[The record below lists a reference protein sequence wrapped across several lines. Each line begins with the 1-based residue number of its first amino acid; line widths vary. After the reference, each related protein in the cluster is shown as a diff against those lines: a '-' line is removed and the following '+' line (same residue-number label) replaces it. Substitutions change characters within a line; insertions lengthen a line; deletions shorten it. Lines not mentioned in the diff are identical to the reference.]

1 MLRFPLL
8 GRFPFAYAT
17 LVSMVL
23 CFGLSTALVAC
34 KKPDSEADKQLDSVA
49 ISLGNEDV
57 LQLGTSEHGTGPV
70 ISGSLQ
76 PEVRADLRAE
86 VAAMV
91 IKVHKENGELVR
103 KGDLLVSLDS
113 SVLRDNLNSA
123 EESMRAAAQSL
134 DGAERQYQRI
144 KSLQAQGMVSLQG
157 LEESE
162 IKRNSAQS
170 EFVASKARVAAAK
183 QQLDRTEVRAPFQ
196 GVVSARKASAGD
208 TAQIGKELIQVIDP
222 SSMRFEGQVSADQ
235 MNILRVG
242 QRVNF
247 RINGVAQSG
256 DLLGS
261 RGTIKRIDGAAN
273 PVTRQVSVIVEI
285 NAKDRPPV
293 VGLFAE
299 GVVETSTKSA
309 LMISESSLRREGDKI
324 YAWVLDGNK
333 IVKRN
338 IQLGDRDTR
347 LGEWV
352 VNSGLVAGDKILR
365 TTSSSLKDGQIYT
378 LRADTGTKVGP

>member
-1 MLRFPLL
+1 MLRSPRL
-8 GRFPFAYAT
+8 GRFPFAYST
-17 LVSMVL
+17 LFSVALSL
-23 CFGLSTALVAC
+23 GLSGALVAC
-34 KKPDSEADKQLDSVA
+34 KKPNSEADQKLEAVA

-57 LQLGTSEHGTGPV
+57 LQVGTSEHGTGPV

-76 PEVRADLRAE
+76 PEIRADLRAE

-103 KGDLLVSLDS
+103 KGDLLVSLDN

-162 IKRNSAQS
+162 NKRNSAQS

-235 MNILRVG
+235 MNSLKVG

-256 DLLGS
+256 DQLGS

-285 NAKDRPPV
+285 AGKDRPPV

-299 GVVETSTKSA
+299 GVIETSTKSA
-309 LMISESSLRREGDKI
+309 LMVSESSLRREGDKVF
-324 YAWVLDGNK
+324 AWVLDGNK
-333 IVKRN
+333 IVKRHV
-338 IQLGDRDTR
+338 QLGDRDTR

-352 VNSGLVAGDKILR
+352 VSSGLVAGEKILR
-365 TTSSSLKDGQIYT
+365 NTSSSLKDGQPFT
-378 LRADTGTKVGP
+378 LRADTAAKVGQ

>member
-1 MLRFPLL
+1 MSRSPRL
-8 GRFPFAYAT
+8 GRFPLANAT
-17 LVSMVL
+17 LFSVAL
-23 CFGLSTALVAC
+23 CLGLSGALIAC
-34 KKPDSEADKQLDSVA
+34 KKLDSEADKKLVAVA
-49 ISLGNEDV
+49 ISLGNEDI
-57 LQLGTSEHGTGPV
+57 LQIGTLEHGTGPV

-76 PEVRADLRAE
+76 PEIRADLRAE

-134 DGAERQYQRI
+134 DSAERQYQRM
-144 KSLQAQGMVSLQG
+144 KSLQAQGMVSVQG

-170 EFVASKARVAAAK
+170 EFVATKARVAAAK

-222 SSMRFEGQVSADQ
+222 NSMRFEGQVSADQ
-235 MNILRVG
+235 MSNLKVG

-256 DLLGS
+256 DQLGN

-285 NAKDRPPV
+285 NGKDRPPV

-299 GVVETSTKSA
+299 GVIETSIKSA
-309 LMISESSLRREGDKI
+309 LMVSESSIRREGDKVF
-324 YAWVLDGNK
+324 AWVLDGNK

-347 LGEWV
+347 LGAWV
-352 VNSGLVAGDKILR
+352 VTSGLLAGDKILR
-365 TTSSSLKDGQIYT
+365 TTSSSLKDGQTFT
-378 LRADTGTKVGP
+378 LRADTAAKVGQ

>member
-1 MLRFPLL
+1 
-8 GRFPFAYAT
+8 
-17 LVSMVL
+17 
-23 CFGLSTALVAC
+23 
-34 KKPDSEADKQLDSVA
+34 
-49 ISLGNEDV
+49 
-57 LQLGTSEHGTGPV
+57 
-70 ISGSLQ
+70 
-76 PEVRADLRAE
+76 
-86 VAAMV
+86 MV

-103 KGDLLVSLDS
+103 KGDLLVSLDN

-123 EESMRAAAQSL
+123 EESMRAAAQSF
-134 DGAERQYQRI
+134 DSAERQYQRI
-144 KSLQAQGMVSLQG
+144 KSLQAQGMVSMQG

-162 IKRNSAQS
+162 IKRNGAQS

-235 MNILRVG
+235 MSNLKVG

-247 RINGVAQSG
+247 RINGVAQTG
-256 DLLGS
+256 DQLGS
-261 RGTIKRIDGAAN
+261 SGTLKRIDSAAN
-273 PVTRQVSVIVEI
+273 PITRQVSVIVEI
-285 NAKDRPPV
+285 KGKDRPPV

-299 GVVETSTKSA
+299 GVIETSTKSA
-309 LMISESSLRREGDKI
+309 LMISESSLRREGDKVF
-324 YAWVLDGNK
+324 AWVLEGNK
-333 IVKRN
+333 IAKRN

-352 VNSGLVAGDKILR
+352 VNSGLVAGEKILR
-365 TTSSSLKDGQIYT
+365 NTSSSLKDGQPFAM
-378 LRADTGTKVGP
+378 RADTAAKVGQ

>member
-1 MLRFPLL
+1 MSRSPRL
-8 GRFPFAYAT
+8 GRFPLANAT
-17 LVSMVL
+17 LFSVAL
-23 CFGLSTALVAC
+23 CLGLSGALIAC
-34 KKPDSEADKQLDSVA
+34 KKLDSEADKKLVAVA
-49 ISLGNEDV
+49 ISLGNEDI
-57 LQLGTSEHGTGPV
+57 LQIGTLEHGTGPV

-76 PEVRADLRAE
+76 PEIRADLRAE

-134 DGAERQYQRI
+134 DSAERQYQRM
-144 KSLQAQGMVSLQG
+144 KSLQAQGMVSVQG

-235 MNILRVG
+235 MSNLKVG

-247 RINGVAQSG
+247 RINGVKQSG
-256 DLLGS
+256 DQLGN

-285 NAKDRPPV
+285 NGKDRPPV

-299 GVVETSTKSA
+299 GVIETSIKSA
-309 LMISESSLRREGDKI
+309 LMVSESSIRREGDKVF
-324 YAWVLDGNK
+324 AWVLDGNK

-347 LGEWV
+347 LGVWV
-352 VNSGLVAGDKILR
+352 VTSGLLAGDKILR
-365 TTSSSLKDGQIYT
+365 TTSSSLKDGQTFT
-378 LRADTGTKVGP
+378 LRADTAAKVGQ

>member
-1 MLRFPLL
+1 V
-8 GRFPFAYAT
+8 A
-17 LVSMVL
+17 L
-23 CFGLSTALVAC
+23 CLGLSGALVAC
-34 KKPDSEADKQLDSVA
+34 KKPESDTDKKLDAVS

-57 LQLGTSEHGTGPV
+57 LQLGTSVHGTGPV

-76 PEVRADLRAE
+76 PQIRADLRAE
-86 VAAMV
+86 VAAVV

-103 KGDLLVSLDS
+103 KGDLLVSLDN

-123 EESMRAAAQSL
+123 EESMRAAAQSF

-144 KSLQAQGMVSLQG
+144 KSLQAQGMVSMQG

-162 IKRNSAQS
+162 VKRNNAQS

-235 MNILRVG
+235 MSSLKVG

-247 RINGVAQSG
+247 RINGVAQTG
-256 DLLGS
+256 DQLGS
-261 RGTIKRIDGAAN
+261 SGTIKRIDGAAN
-273 PVTRQVSVIVEI
+273 PITRQVSVIVEI
-285 NAKDRPPV
+285 NGKDRPPV

-299 GVVETSTKSA
+299 GVIETSSKSA
-309 LMISESSLRREGDKI
+309 VMISESSLRREGDKVF
-324 YAWVLDGNK
+324 AWVLDGNK

-338 IQLGDRDTR
+338 VQLGDRDTR

-352 VNSGLVAGDKILR
+352 VNSGLVAGEKILR
-365 TTSSSLKDGQIYT
+365 NTSSSLKDGQPFT
-378 LRADTGTKVGP
+378 MRADTAAKVGQ

>member
-1 MLRFPLL
+1 MLRSPRL
-8 GRFPFAYAT
+8 GRFPFAYST
-17 LVSMVL
+17 LFSVAL
-23 CFGLSTALVAC
+23 CLGLSGALVAC
-34 KKPDSEADKQLDSVA
+34 KKPNSEADQKLETVA

-57 LQLGTSEHGTGPV
+57 LQVGTSEHGTGPV

-76 PEVRADLRAE
+76 PEIRADLRAE

-103 KGDLLVSLDS
+103 KGDLLVSLDN

-162 IKRNSAQS
+162 NKRNSAQS

-235 MNILRVG
+235 MNSLKVG

-256 DLLGS
+256 DQLGS

-285 NAKDRPPV
+285 AGKDRPPV

-299 GVVETSTKSA
+299 GVIETSTKSA
-309 LMISESSLRREGDKI
+309 LMVSESSLRREGDKVF
-324 YAWVLDGNK
+324 AWVLDGNK
-333 IVKRN
+333 IVKRHV
-338 IQLGDRDTR
+338 QLGDRDTR

-352 VNSGLVAGDKILR
+352 VSSGLVAGEKILR
-365 TTSSSLKDGQIYT
+365 NTSSSLKDGQPFT
-378 LRADTGTKVGP
+378 LRADTAAKVGQ

>member
-1 MLRFPLL
+1 MLRSPRL
-8 GRFPFAYAT
+8 GRFPFAYST
-17 LVSMVL
+17 LFSVAL
-23 CFGLSTALVAC
+23 CLGLSGALVAC
-34 KKPDSEADKQLDSVA
+34 KKPNSEADQKLEAVA

-57 LQLGTSEHGTGPV
+57 LQVGTSEHGTGPV

-76 PEVRADLRAE
+76 PEIRADLRAE

-162 IKRNSAQS
+162 NKRNSAQS

-235 MNILRVG
+235 MSSLKVG

-256 DLLGS
+256 DQLGS

-285 NAKDRPPV
+285 AGKDRPPV

-299 GVVETSTKSA
+299 GVIETSTKSA
-309 LMISESSLRREGDKI
+309 LMVSESSLRREGDKVF
-324 YAWVLDGNK
+324 AWVLDGNK
-333 IVKRN
+333 IVKRHV
-338 IQLGDRDTR
+338 QLGDRDTR

-352 VNSGLVAGDKILR
+352 VSSGLVAGEKILR
-365 TTSSSLKDGQIYT
+365 NTSSSLKDGQPFT
-378 LRADTGTKVGP
+378 LRADTAAKVGQ

>member
-1 MLRFPLL
+1 MLRSPFLGHFPIAHYTLL
-8 GRFPFAYAT
+8 SVA
-17 LVSMVL
+17 L
-23 CFGLSTALVAC
+23 CVGLSSTLVAC
-34 KKPDSEADKQLDSVA
+34 KKPDTEAGKTTESVTL
-49 ISLGNEDV
+49 SLGNEDV
-57 LQLGTSEHGTGPV
+57 LQLGALEHGTGPV
-70 ISGSLQ
+70 ITGSLQ
-76 PEVRADLRAE
+76 PEIRADLRAE

-91 IKVHKENGELVR
+91 MKVHKENGEIVR

-113 SVLRDNLNSA
+113 SVLRDNLHSA
-123 EESMRAAAQSL
+123 EESLRAATQSL

-144 KSLQAQGMVSLQG
+144 KSLQAQGMVSMQG

-162 IKRNSAQS
+162 VKRNSAQS
-170 EFVASKARVAAAK
+170 EFVAGKARVAAAK
-183 QQLDRTEVRAPFQ
+183 QQLDRTEVRAPFH
-196 GVVSARKASAGD
+196 GVVSSRKASAGD

-235 MNILRVG
+235 MGSLKVG

-247 RINGVAQSG
+247 RINGIAQSG

-261 RGTIKRIDGAAN
+261 RGTVKRIDGAAN

-285 NAKDRPPV
+285 NGKDRPPV

-299 GVVETSTKSA
+299 GVIETSTKSA
-309 LMISESSLRREGDKI
+309 LMISESSLRREGDKVF
-324 YAWVLDGNK
+324 AWVLDGNK

-347 LGEWV
+347 LGAWV
-352 VNSGLVAGDKILR
+352 VNAGLTAGDKLLR
-365 TTSSSLKDGQIYT
+365 TNSSSLKDGQTFT
-378 LRADTGTKVGP
+378 LRADTGAKVGQ

>member
-1 MLRFPLL
+1 MSRSPRL
-8 GRFPFAYAT
+8 GRFPLANAT
-17 LVSMVL
+17 LFSLAL
-23 CFGLSTALVAC
+23 CLGLSGALIAC
-34 KKPDSEADKQLDSVA
+34 KKPDSEADKKLDAVA
-49 ISLGNEDV
+49 ISLGNEDI
-57 LQLGTSEHGTGPV
+57 LQIGTLEHGTGPV

-76 PEVRADLRAE
+76 PEIRADLRAE

-134 DGAERQYQRI
+134 DSAERQYQRM
-144 KSLQAQGMVSLQG
+144 KSLQAQGMVSVQG

-170 EFVASKARVAAAK
+170 EFVATKARVAAAK

-235 MNILRVG
+235 MSNLKVG

-256 DLLGS
+256 DQLGN
-261 RGTIKRIDGAAN
+261 RGTIRRIDGAAN

-285 NAKDRPPV
+285 NGKDRPPV

-299 GVVETSTKSA
+299 GVIETSIKSA
-309 LMISESSLRREGDKI
+309 LMVSESSIRREGDKVF
-324 YAWVLDGNK
+324 AWVLDGNK

-347 LGEWV
+347 LGVWV
-352 VNSGLVAGDKILR
+352 VTSGLLAGDKILR
-365 TTSSSLKDGQIYT
+365 TTNSSLKDGQTFT
-378 LRADTGTKVGP
+378 LRADTAAKVGQ

>member
-1 MLRFPLL
+1 MLRSPRL
-8 GRFPFAYAT
+8 GRFPFADAT
-17 LVSMVL
+17 LFSVAL
-23 CFGLSTALVAC
+23 CLGLSGALVAC
-34 KKPDSEADKQLDSVA
+34 KKPNSEADQKLETVA
-49 ISLGNEDV
+49 ISLGSEDV
-57 LQLGTSEHGTGPV
+57 LQVGTSEHGTGPV

-76 PEVRADLRAE
+76 PEIRADLRAE

-162 IKRNSAQS
+162 NKRNSAQS

-222 SSMRFEGQVSADQ
+222 SSMRFDGQVSADQ
-235 MNILRVG
+235 MNSLKVG

-256 DLLGS
+256 DQLGS

-285 NAKDRPPV
+285 AGKDRPPV

-299 GVVETSTKSA
+299 GVIETSTKSV
-309 LMISESSLRREGDKI
+309 LMVSENSLRREGDKVF
-324 YAWVLDGNK
+324 AWVLDGNK
-333 IVKRN
+333 IVKRHV
-338 IQLGDRDTR
+338 QLGDRDTR

-352 VNSGLVAGDKILR
+352 VSSGLVAGEKILR
-365 TTSSSLKDGQIYT
+365 NTSSSLKDGQPFT
-378 LRADTGTKVGP
+378 LRADTAAKVGQ

>member
-1 MLRFPLL
+1 
-8 GRFPFAYAT
+8 
-17 LVSMVL
+17 
-23 CFGLSTALVAC
+23 
-34 KKPDSEADKQLDSVA
+34 
-49 ISLGNEDV
+49 
-57 LQLGTSEHGTGPV
+57 
-70 ISGSLQ
+70 
-76 PEVRADLRAE
+76 
-86 VAAMV
+86 
-91 IKVHKENGELVR
+91 
-103 KGDLLVSLDS
+103 
-113 SVLRDNLNSA
+113 
-123 EESMRAAAQSL
+123 
-134 DGAERQYQRI
+134 
-144 KSLQAQGMVSLQG
+144 MVSVQG

-162 IKRNSAQS
+162 NKRNSAQS

-235 MNILRVG
+235 MSTLKVG

-256 DLLGS
+256 DQLGS
-261 RGTIKRIDGAAN
+261 RGTIKRIDSAAN

-285 NAKDRPPV
+285 NGKDRPPV

-299 GVVETSTKSA
+299 GVIETSTKSA
-309 LMISESSLRREGDKI
+309 LMISESSLRREGDKVF
-324 YAWVLDGNK
+324 AWVLDGNK

-338 IQLGDRDTR
+338 VQLGDRDTR

-352 VNSGLVAGDKILR
+352 VSSGLVAGEKILR
-365 TTSSSLKDGQIYT
+365 TTSNSLKDGQLFTI
-378 LRADTGTKVGP
+378 RADTAAKVGQ

>member
-1 MLRFPLL
+1 MLRSPRL
-8 GRFPFAYAT
+8 GRFPFAYST
-17 LVSMVL
+17 LFSMAL
-23 CFGLSTALVAC
+23 SLGLSGALVAC
-34 KKPDSEADKQLDSVA
+34 KKPNSEADQKLETVA

-57 LQLGTSEHGTGPV
+57 LQVGTSEHGTGPV

-76 PEVRADLRAE
+76 PEIRADLRAE

-103 KGDLLVSLDS
+103 KGDLLVSLDN

-162 IKRNSAQS
+162 NKRNSAQS

-235 MNILRVG
+235 MNSLKVG

-256 DLLGS
+256 DQLGS

-285 NAKDRPPV
+285 AGKDRPPV

-299 GVVETSTKSA
+299 GVIETSTKSA
-309 LMISESSLRREGDKI
+309 LMVSESSLRREGDKVF
-324 YAWVLDGNK
+324 AWVLDGNK
-333 IVKRN
+333 IVKRHV
-338 IQLGDRDTR
+338 QLGDRDTR

-352 VNSGLVAGDKILR
+352 VSSGLVAGEKILR
-365 TTSSSLKDGQIYT
+365 NTSSSLKDGQPFT
-378 LRADTGTKVGP
+378 LRADTAAKVGQ

>member
-1 MLRFPLL
+1 MLRSPRL
-8 GRFPFAYAT
+8 GRFPFAYST
-17 LVSMVL
+17 LFSVAL
-23 CFGLSTALVAC
+23 CLGLSGALVAC
-34 KKPDSEADKQLDSVA
+34 KKPNSEADQKLEAVA

-57 LQLGTSEHGTGPV
+57 LQVGTSEHGTGPV

-76 PEVRADLRAE
+76 PEIRADLRAE

-162 IKRNSAQS
+162 NKRNSAQS

-235 MNILRVG
+235 MNSLKVG

-256 DLLGS
+256 DQLGS

-285 NAKDRPPV
+285 AGKDRPPV

-299 GVVETSTKSA
+299 GVIETSTKSV
-309 LMISESSLRREGDKI
+309 LMVSENSLRREGDKVF
-324 YAWVLDGNK
+324 AWVLDGNK

-338 IQLGDRDTR
+338 VQLGDRDTR

-352 VNSGLVAGDKILR
+352 VSSGLVAGEKILR
-365 TTSSSLKDGQIYT
+365 NTSSSLKDGQPFT
-378 LRADTGTKVGP
+378 LRADTAAKVGQ

>member
-1 MLRFPLL
+1 MLRSPRL
-8 GRFPFAYAT
+8 GRFPFAYST
-17 LVSMVL
+17 LFSVALSL
-23 CFGLSTALVAC
+23 GLSGALVAC
-34 KKPDSEADKQLDSVA
+34 KKPNSEADQKLETVA
-49 ISLGNEDV
+49 ISLGSEDV
-57 LQLGTSEHGTGPV
+57 LQVGTSEHGTGPV

-76 PEVRADLRAE
+76 PEIRADLRAE

-162 IKRNSAQS
+162 NKRNSAQS

-235 MNILRVG
+235 MNSLKVG

-256 DLLGS
+256 DQLGS

-285 NAKDRPPV
+285 AGKDRPPV

-299 GVVETSTKSA
+299 GVIETSTKSA
-309 LMISESSLRREGDKI
+309 LMVSESSLRREGDKVF
-324 YAWVLDGNK
+324 AWVLDGNK
-333 IVKRN
+333 IVKRHV
-338 IQLGDRDTR
+338 QLGDRDTR

-352 VNSGLVAGDKILR
+352 VSSGLVAGEKILR
-365 TTSSSLKDGQIYT
+365 NTSSSLKDGQPFT
-378 LRADTGTKVGP
+378 LRADTAAKVGQ

>member
-1 MLRFPLL
+1 MLRSPHL
-8 GRFPFAYAT
+8 GRFPFAYST
-17 LVSMVL
+17 LFSVALSL
-23 CFGLSTALVAC
+23 GLSGALVAC
-34 KKPDSEADKQLDSVA
+34 KKPNSEADQKLETVA

-57 LQLGTSEHGTGPV
+57 LQVGTSEHGTGPV

-76 PEVRADLRAE
+76 PEIRADLRAE

-103 KGDLLVSLDS
+103 KGDLLVSLDN

-162 IKRNSAQS
+162 NKRNSAQS

-235 MNILRVG
+235 MSSLKVG

-256 DLLGS
+256 DQLGS

-285 NAKDRPPV
+285 AGKDRPPV

-299 GVVETSTKSA
+299 GVIETSTKSA
-309 LMISESSLRREGDKI
+309 LMVSESSLRREGDKVF
-324 YAWVLDGNK
+324 AWVLDGNK
-333 IVKRN
+333 IVKRHV
-338 IQLGDRDTR
+338 QLGDRDTR

-352 VNSGLVAGDKILR
+352 VSSGLVAGEKILR
-365 TTSSSLKDGQIYT
+365 NTSSSLKDGQPFT
-378 LRADTGTKVGP
+378 LRADTAAKVGQ

>member
-273 PVTRQVSVIVEI
+273 PVTRQVTVIVEI